1 MIKTMSTA
9 INKASNVNKNIVS
22 FSENK
27 KQNKTKSSELIKK
40 QKQLF
45 TVIPATS
52 KENK

>member
-1 MIKTMSTA
+1 MSTA
-9 INKASNVNKNIVS
+9 INKTSNLNKNIVS

-27 KQNKTKSSELIKK
+27 RKRKQNKTKSSEQIKK
-40 QKQLF
+40 QKRLF